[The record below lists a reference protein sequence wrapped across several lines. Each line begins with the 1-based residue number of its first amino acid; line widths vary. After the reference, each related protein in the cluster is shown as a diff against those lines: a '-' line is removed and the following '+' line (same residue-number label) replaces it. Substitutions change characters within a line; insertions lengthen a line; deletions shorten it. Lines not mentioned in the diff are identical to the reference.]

1 MSPFVDAAL
10 AFVQLEA
17 APVTLQESVPVGA
30 CDPVPTTSAVNE
42 SCVFRVV
49 GETGLLT
56 TFKVGV
62 EAPKLIEI
70 GSEVTAE

>member
-1 MSPFVDAAL
+1 MTGVLIKQVKDSVSPFVDAAL

-42 SCVFRVV
+42 S
-49 GETGLLT
+49 
-56 TFKVGV
+56 
-62 EAPKLIEI
+62 
-70 GSEVTAE
+70 